1 MSLESQKQ
9 KVQEKVKQLNPSLD
23 DFVVAFSIDTVFDDV
38 AIYCNIELDEIP
50 DQLLTTITLMAG
62 DLISKVNLGKTD
74 EQIEDASVQ
83 SIKEGDV
90 TVTKLSPADM
100 IKRLSELP
108 SLSTDYHDKLNRF
121 RRVKNGWSI

>member
-1 MSLESQKQ
+1 
-9 KVQEKVKQLNPSLD
+9 
-23 DFVVAFSIDTVFDDV
+23 
-38 AIYCNIELDEIP
+38 
-50 DQLLTTITLMAG
+50 MAG